1 MGTGRRSY
9 RVLRGGS
16 WNNNDNN
23 NRCANRNNNN
33 PNNWNNN
40 NGFRLVRS
48 GGKSAD
54 ARARA
59 FRKGVTSG
67 PFPRSGSS
75 RRQIQQV
82 RPGGW

>member
-1 MGTGRRSY
+1 MWDGPERGY

-59 FRKGVTSG
+59 FRKG
-67 PFPRSGSS
+67 
-75 RRQIQQV
+75 
-82 RPGGW
+82 RPGSARRD